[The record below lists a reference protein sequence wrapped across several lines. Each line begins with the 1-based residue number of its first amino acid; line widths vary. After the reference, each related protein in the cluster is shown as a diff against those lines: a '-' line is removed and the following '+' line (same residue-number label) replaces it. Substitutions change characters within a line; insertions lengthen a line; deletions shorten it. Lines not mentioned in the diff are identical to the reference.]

1 MEYWR
6 VCNVCRVKFP
16 YNNFY
21 TQNGDVSD
29 TCQFC
34 NYGTRVYD
42 FNDPDV
48 YITQMHLPKHF
59 TDMVMKKE
67 AEINQLYYDKI
78 NLYPANTKSQ

>member
-21 TQNGDVSD
+21 TQNGYVSD

-34 NYGTRVYD
+34 NYGTRNYC
-42 FNDPDV
+42 FNDPHI
-48 YITQMHLPKHF
+48 YMTELHLPKQF
-59 TDMVMKKE
+59 TDMAMKKE
-67 AEINQLYYDKI
+67 AERKQL
-78 NLYPANTKSQ
+78 SR